1 MRKTLF
7 GLTPEQMGEVWFEV
21 ECQAYMD
28 DLQIILDEYEEFKGI
43 ELTDEELHT
52 IAKHLVYDAYL
63 DFDYLGEASEAI
75 RAFLKEG
82 KLW

>member
-7 GLTPEQMGEVWFEV
+7 GLTPQQMSEVWFEV
-21 ECQAYMD
+21 ECQAYME

-43 ELTDEELHT
+43 ELTDEELYT
-52 IAKHLVYDAYL
+52 IAKHLVNNAYL
-63 DFDYLGEASEAI
+63 DYDYLGEASEAI
-75 RAFLKEG
+75 REYLKGG